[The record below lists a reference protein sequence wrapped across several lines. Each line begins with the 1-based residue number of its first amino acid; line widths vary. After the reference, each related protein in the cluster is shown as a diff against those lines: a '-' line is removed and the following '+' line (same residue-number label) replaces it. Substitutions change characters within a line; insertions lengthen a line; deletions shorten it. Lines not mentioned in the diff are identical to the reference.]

1 MSNTQPLPPQFWR
14 LIATRALYTFA
25 TQMQAILIGWSVYA
39 LTHSPI
45 ALGLVGLAEA
55 IPALSLALKAGDM
68 VDQGDP
74 LKIYRRVLLANTA
87 SCGLLLSAYLGH
99 AYFVAAPATL
109 LVALYTASF
118 LTGTVRAFAQPCMFS
133 LVPRMVPRAQLTQS
147 AASMSASMQVARV
160 AGPACGGLTYAFLG
174 ATGSLAIVFVL
185 LGIAQ
190 AMLTSMTLVLP
201 AAPTSGPVL
210 TSRQRLLEGLAFVAK
225 QPVLLAALS
234 LDMVSVLFGGVTAIL
249 PIFAEEVLRVGS
261 MGLGLMRAAPAVG
274 ATIAALALA
283 RMEIRPRAGAYML
296 LSVAGFG
303 ACILAF
309 ACSTS
314 LVLSC
319 ALLALSGAFDGVS
332 MMVRTLI
339 VQLTSPD
346 AMRGRIS
353 AVNSMFVGS
362 SNEIG
367 ELESGLAAAHLGTVP
382 SVLFGGAMCM
392 ATVLTMAA
400 LSPRLRRL
408 NLLDA
413 PQTP

>member
-1 MSNTQPLPPQFWR
+1 MSAPISLPPQFWR

-25 TQMQAILIGWSVYA
+25 TQMQAILIGWTVYA
-39 LTHSPI
+39 LTHSPV

-55 IPALSLALKAGDM
+55 VPALSLALKAGDM

-74 LKIYRRVLLANTA
+74 LVIYRRVLLANTA
-87 SCGLLLSAYLGH
+87 SCGLLLASFLAH
-99 AYFVAAPATL
+99 THFVAAPAVL
-109 LVALYTASF
+109 LTALYGASF

-133 LVPRMVPRAQLTQS
+133 LVPRMVPRDALTRS

-160 AGPACGGLTYAFLG
+160 AGPACGGLTYALIG
-174 ATGSLAIVFVL
+174 ATGSLALVFAL
-185 LGIAQ
+185 LALAQ
-190 AMLTSMTLVLP
+190 ATLVGVTLVLP
-201 AAPTSGPVL
+201 AAPVSGPIL
-210 TSRQRLLEGLAFVAK
+210 SSKRRLLEGLNFVAG
-225 QPVLLAALS
+225 QPVLLSALT
-234 LDMVSVLFGGVTAIL
+234 LDMISVLFGGVTAIL
-249 PIFAEEVLRVGS
+249 PIFAEEVLHVGS
-261 MGLGLMRAAPAVG
+261 LGLGLLRAAPAVG
-274 ATIAALALA
+274 ATFAALALG
-283 RMEIRPRAGAYML
+283 RLEIRPYAGAYML

-303 ACILAF
+303 ACILGF

-314 LVLSC
+314 IVWSC

-332 MMVRTLI
+332 MLVRTLI

-367 ELESGLAAAHLGTVP
+367 ELESGLAAAHLGTIP
-382 SVLFGGAMCM
+382 SVLFGGAMCL
-392 ATVLTMAA
+392 ATVLAMTA

-408 NLLDA
+408 SLL
-413 PQTP
+413 TI